1 MRRGWEDNEMKSI
14 SMLALAVIALTLA
27 GCATMTPT
35 QGGALTG
42 GAIGAGTGALI
53 GSTSGHAGEGAL
65 IGAGVGA
72 LSGALIGDSI
82 DESRTV
88 RQQNQVVVQEPPIVK
103 RVERIERVEYGHYE
117 TRIVRTPSGETY
129 EERVWIPER

>member
-1 MRRGWEDNEMKSI
+1 MKLI
-14 SMLALAVIALTLA
+14 STIALAVTAVLLA

-53 GSTSGHAGEGAL
+53 GSTTGHAGEGAL

-72 LSGALIGDSI
+72 LSGALIGDGI

-88 RQQNQVVVQEPPIVK
+88 RRQNQVIVQEPPLVK
-103 RVERIERVEYGHYE
+103 RVERVERVEYGHYE
-117 TRIVRTPSGETY
+117 TRVVRTPSGETY
-129 EERVWIPER
+129 EERIWVPER

>member
-1 MRRGWEDNEMKSI
+1 
-14 SMLALAVIALTLA
+14 
-27 GCATMTPT
+27 MTPA

-72 LSGALIGDSI
+72 LSGALIGDGI

-88 RQQNQVVVQEPPIVK
+88 RQQNQVIVQEPPLVK
-103 RVERIERVEYGHYE
+103 RVERVERVEYGHYE

>member
-1 MRRGWEDNEMKSI
+1 MKCVSI
-14 SMLALAVIALTLA
+14 FAMAAMAATLA

-35 QGGALTG
+35 QGGAVTG

-53 GSTSGHAGEGAL
+53 GSTTGHAGEGAL

-72 LSGALIGDSI
+72 LSGALIGDGI

-88 RQQNQVVVQEPPIVK
+88 RRQNTVVVEEPPRVK
-103 RVERIERVEYGHYE
+103 RVERVERVEYGHYE
-117 TRIVRTPSGETY
+117 NRIVRTPSGETY
-129 EERVWIPER
+129 EERVWVPER

>member
-1 MRRGWEDNEMKSI
+1 MKSI
-14 SMLALAVIALTLA
+14 SMIALTIVAAALA

-72 LSGALIGDSI
+72 LSGALIGDGI

-88 RQQNQVVVQEPPIVK
+88 RRQNEVIVQEPPRVK
-103 RVERIERVEYGHYE
+103 RVERVERVEYGHYE

-129 EERVWIPER
+129 EEKVWVQER